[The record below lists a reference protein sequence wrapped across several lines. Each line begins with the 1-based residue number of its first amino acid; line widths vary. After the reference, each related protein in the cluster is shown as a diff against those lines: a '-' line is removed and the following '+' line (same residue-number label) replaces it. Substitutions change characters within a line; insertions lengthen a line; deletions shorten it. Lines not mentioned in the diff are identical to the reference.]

1 MVILEVA
8 LEFQHQGWEMRR
20 NQSVTRETIQAKLF
34 HLNTSLP
41 ALFCA
46 ETQTAGLHWHSS
58 LSWKQLN
65 TMVKDFIVHIT
76 VLLEG
81 ITLLT
86 PFALNKKECSLYNIQ
101 FIQTKMKFLVSFDAK
116 I

>member
-1 MVILEVA
+1 MTRNHSVI
-8 LEFQHQGWEMRR
+8 
-20 NQSVTRETIQAKLF
+20 SETIQAKLL

-81 ITLLT
+81 IKLLT
-86 PFALNKKECSLYNIQ
+86 TFAFN
-101 FIQTKMKFLVSFDAK
+101 
-116 I
+116 

>member
-1 MVILEVA
+1 
-8 LEFQHQGWEMRR
+8 MRR
-20 NQSVTRETIQAKLF
+20 NQSVIRETIQAKLF

-41 ALFCA
+41 ALFCG
-46 ETQTAGLHWHSS
+46 EKQTAGLHWHSS

-81 ITLLT
+81 IKLLT
-86 PFALNKKECSLYNIQ
+86 TFAFN
-101 FIQTKMKFLVSFDAK
+101 
-116 I
+116 